1 VTTSLFADGLHL
13 AECPRWHDGSLWMCD
28 MWGHT
33 VNRFDLDGTR
43 HVVHTFPDDED
54 PGGLG
59 WLPDGRLLVVGMDGR
74 CVYRL
79 EGDRAVV
86 HADLRDLAP
95 WHCNDMVVADDG
107 TAYVTQFGFDFFGGS
122 TSMAPTTMVRVS
134 PDGHADVVA
143 GDLSVPNGVAL
154 TSDGRHLVVAE
165 PGAGR
170 ITRFD
175 VAPDGTLSGREVF
188 AELVPIPGAGWAAP
202 DGICLDADGAV
213 WAAEPLGKRVL
224 RVEAG
229 GRVLEEIAFEAHPLA
244 VCLGGS
250 ERRTLFI
257 CVAGQYHK
265 AHRDPTPM
273 ARIETLTVDVPGAG
287 RP

>member
-1 VTTSLFADGLHL
+1 MTTSLFADGLHL
-13 AECPRWHDGSLWMCD
+13 AECPRWHDGSLWMSD

-33 VNRFDLDGTR
+33 VNRFDLDGRR

-79 EGDRAVV
+79 EGDKAVV

-95 WHCNDMVVADDG
+95 WHCNDMIVADDG

-143 GDLSVPNGVAL
+143 DDLSVPNGVAL
-154 TSDGRHLVVAE
+154 TSDGRTLVVAE

-170 ITRFD
+170 ITRLD
-175 VAPDGTLSGREVF
+175 V
-188 AELVPIPGAGWAAP
+188 AP
-202 DGICLDADGAV
+202 DGICLDSDGAV

-224 RVEAG
+224 RVERG
-229 GRVLEEIAFEAHPLA
+229 GRVLDELAFDAHPLA
-244 VCLGGS
+244 VCLGGPD
-250 ERRTLFI
+250 RRTLFI

-265 AHRDPTPM
+265 ADRDPEPL
-273 ARIETLTVDVPGAG
+273 AGIETLIVDVPGDG